1 MRTFI
6 ALELPPSF
14 DDDVADL
21 MRALRLRMEGRFVP
35 RENLHLTL
43 AFLGEVGEADAG
55 AAIAAL
61 DAACAG
67 IGPVPLAAHGLG
79 SFRRRRDEMFFLDIV
94 PAPELLELGERLRM
108 ELAARGLSFDETP
121 FHPHVTLARRAR
133 VTADD
138 LGDLPFPLPDKANV
152 VTFFRSEL
160 SSEGARYKP
169 LYRVEL

>member
-6 ALELPPSF
+6 ALELPQAF

-21 MRALRLRMEGRFVP
+21 MRVLRLRMEGRFVP

-43 AFLGEVGEADAG
+43 AFLGEVGEADAS

-67 IGPVPLAAHGLG
+67 IGPVPLAACGLG
-79 SFRRRRDEMFFLDIV
+79 SFRRRKDEMFFLDIV
-94 PAPELLELGERLRM
+94 PAPELLELEERVRM
-108 ELAARGLSFDETP
+108 ELAVRGISFDETP
-121 FHPHVTLARRAR
+121 FHPHVTLARRAH
-133 VTADD
+133 VIADD
-138 LGDLPFPLPDKANV
+138 LGDLPFPLPDTGSV

-160 SSEGARYKP
+160 SSEGAHYKP